1 MSTPAEFTGQQA
13 SAFRGI
19 MGSFGGSIP
28 QISTVIGIV
37 IGSLG
42 LPKYFDAGAWT
53 IIAVLSFSL
62 VYLYRR
68 YIPRTVPTASLL
80 VALLFLIS
88 GVVGYAL
95 WKSGVVSHDPSV
107 WSETAKRLSSAYLA
121 LTITLPVAV
130 LITSY
135 QRQEEVLG
143 LTFPRKI
150 EKAARDQLVTVPF
163 YKSKIILQT
172 TVEKVDEQGAVLVN
186 DMWYRVT
193 NRTKRKQ
200 EWKMEYGFSDNKA
213 EIEIAEANGEAI
225 PQDDIARKYRY
236 DDGVLIPRE
245 IGPKKSLQVHFRVR
259 QRYRLEDGEIYS
271 SYTPATDLTVK
282 VENPFNEIEFY
293 LESLYGPDPKKEA
306 TGTTQTMSL
315 REGVLPY
322 QGVRVKWRR
331 RKTQ

>member
-1 MSTPAEFTGQQA
+1 MSTPEELTGQQA

-19 MGSFGGSIP
+19 MGSFGASIP

-42 LPKYFDAGAWT
+42 LPKYFDAGSWT

-68 YIPRTVPTASLL
+68 YIPRTVPTATLL
-80 VALLFLIS
+80 VAFLFLIS
-88 GVVGYAL
+88 GVVGFVL
-95 WKSGVVSHDPSV
+95 WRSGIVSHDPAV

-130 LITSY
+130 LLTSY

-143 LTFPRKI
+143 MTFPKKI
-150 EKAARDQLVTVPF
+150 EKAAREQLLTVPF
-163 YKSKIILQT
+163 YKSKVVLKT
-172 TVEKVDEQGAVLVN
+172 KVEKIDEQGAVLLN

-193 NRTKRKQ
+193 NRTKQKQ

-213 EIEIAEANGEAI
+213 EVEIAEVNGE
-225 PQDDIARKYRY
+225 PVDKEEIARRYRY
-236 DDGVLIPRE
+236 DNGVLIPRE

-259 QRYRLEDGEIYS
+259 QRYRHEDGEIYS
-271 SYTPATDLTVK
+271 TYTPATDLTVK
-282 VENPFNEIEFY
+282 IENSFKEIEFY
-293 LESLYGPDPKKEA
+293 LESLYGTEPKKTVSGNE
-306 TGTTQTMSL
+306 QSMSL
-315 REGVLPY
+315 GEGVLPY

-331 RKTQ
+331 KKVQ